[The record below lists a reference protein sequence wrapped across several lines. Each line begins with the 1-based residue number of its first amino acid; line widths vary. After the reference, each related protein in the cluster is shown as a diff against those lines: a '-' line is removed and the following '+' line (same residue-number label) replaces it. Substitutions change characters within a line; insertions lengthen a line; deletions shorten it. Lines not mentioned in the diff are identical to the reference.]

1 MYYSRLKDKCI
12 ERKDA
17 DIKVE
22 AFREWYETRND
33 QERAQIDYLR
43 AEVARL
49 KVPNLGDIGIDEL
62 VASLILKADRRVGL
76 V

>member
-1 MYYSRLKDKCI
+1 MFYNRLRDKCI

-17 DIKVE
+17 DIKVQ
-22 AFREWYETRND
+22 AFREWYETRNE
-33 QERAQIDYLR
+33 QEKAQIDYLR
-43 AEVARL
+43 DQVAKL
-49 KVPNLGDIGIDEL
+49 NIANLGEWGIDEL